1 MKILIIRLSSIGDIV
16 LTTPIIRCLRNQ
28 IPNVELHY
36 ITKNMFKEIVENNK
50 YIDKVYAFDDDFD
63 AVLQQLKSEN
73 YDAIIDL
80 HSNIRS
86 YQIQRY
92 LKVKRVFRY
101 SKQRFKRWLQ
111 IQFKLKLLQ
120 SHIVD
125 RYFTAVRKL
134 NVINDGN
141 GLDFFIPEN
150 EDINISKL
158 PFTHIAGFVVIVVGA
173 KHFTKKIPLAK
184 LEELCRNIKM
194 PIILIGGI
202 EDAYLGTQLSSID
215 SFKIYNACGKYSIT
229 QSASIIKRAKAV
241 ITADTGMMHIA
252 ASFHKKIFSVWG
264 STEKSLGFAPYQN
277 SNNTIIIENNQLK
290 CRPCHKH
297 GNASCPKKHFKCMQN
312 LDMQKIV
319 DIINV

>member
-16 LTTPIIRCLRNQ
+16 LTTPIIRCLKNQ

-173 KHFTKKIPLAK
+173 KHFTKK
-184 LEELCRNIKM
+184 
-194 PIILIGGI
+194 
-202 EDAYLGTQLSSID
+202 
-215 SFKIYNACGKYSIT
+215 
-229 QSASIIKRAKAV
+229 
-241 ITADTGMMHIA
+241 
-252 ASFHKKIFSVWG
+252 
-264 STEKSLGFAPYQN
+264 
-277 SNNTIIIENNQLK
+277 NTI
-290 CRPCHKH
+290 
-297 GNASCPKKHFKCMQN
+297 S
-312 LDMQKIV
+312 KIRRIV
-319 DIINV
+319 